1 MFQLSDEYTPLFEE
15 LRRRNVDQ
23 TRYYEVG
30 DDIIYPSVTSVI
42 SFISRKKFA
51 DWRAKVGEVE
61 ANRKTKRA
69 TTRGTNLHTLF
80 EIYLQNGDYKT
91 HKEYDLPLIHLM
103 FNSAKRQ
110 LADRI
115 GTIYQQETTMSS
127 DRLCLAGTVDLI
139 CEFDGELSVVD
150 FKTSE
155 QEKPEEWLED
165 YFVQLSAYWAMFAE
179 RTGVV
184 PKKLVVFLVAE
195 NGDVQIVERT
205 NIMHYLTILKD
216 YVNQFIR
223 YRDGNPKGNQ

>member
-1 MFQLSDEYTPLFEE
+1 MFKHCDDYRGVFVEIPRLMEDS
-15 LRRRNVDQ
+15 
-23 TRYYEVG
+23 TRYYQVS
-30 DDIIYPSVTSVI
+30 DTTIYPSVTSVI

-69 TTRGTNLHTLF
+69 TTRGTNLHSLF
-80 EIYLQNGDYKT
+80 EVFLQNGDYKSR
-91 HKEYDLPLIHLM
+91 KEYDIPLIHLM

-110 LADRI
+110 LNDRI
-115 GTIYQQETTMSS
+115 GTIYQQATTMSS

-155 QEKPEEWLED
+155 KEKPEEWLED

>member
-1 MFQLSDEYTPLFEE
+1 MFNHCEDYHSLFEE
-15 LRRRNVDQ
+15 LKRRNVDS

-30 DDIIYPSVTSVI
+30 RDTIYPSVTSVI

-80 EIYLQNGDYKT
+80 EVYLNNGDYKEQ
-91 HKEYDLPLIHLM
+91 KEYELPLIHLM
-103 FNSAKRQ
+103 FNSAKSK
-110 LADRI
+110 LNDRI

-139 CEFDGELSVVD
+139 CEFDGELAVVD

-155 QEKPEEWLED
+155 KEKPEEWLED
-165 YFVQLSAYWAMFAE
+165 YFVQLSAYWAMFSE

-195 NGDVQIVERT
+195 NGDIQIVERR
-205 NIMHYLTILKD
+205 NIMNYLTILKD

-223 YRDGNPKGNQ
+223 YRDGNTKTNQ

>member
-1 MFQLSDEYTPLFEE
+1 MFNHCEDYHSLFED
-15 LRRRNVDQ
+15 LKRRNVDS

-30 DDIIYPSVTSVI
+30 GDTIYPSVTSVI

-69 TTRGTNLHTLF
+69 TTRGTNLHSLF
-80 EIYLQNGDYKT
+80 EVYLNNGDYKQL
-91 HKEYDLPLIHLM
+91 KEYELPLIHLM
-103 FNSAKRQ
+103 FNSAKSK
-110 LADRI
+110 LNDRI

-139 CEFDGELSVVD
+139 CEFDGELAVVD

-155 QEKPEEWLED
+155 KEKPEEWLED
-165 YFVQLSAYWAMFAE
+165 YFVQLSAYWAMFSE
-179 RTGVV
+179 RTGVI

-195 NGDVQIVERT
+195 NGDIQIVERR
-205 NIMHYLTILKD
+205 NIMNYLTILKD

-223 YRDGNPKGNQ
+223 YRDGNTKTNQ